1 MLSLVIGP
9 TNTSNLSI
17 GILKVYTEKSIK
29 LIQQVR
35 LDRSLEIVFTKKKA
49 KLFLQKDSGSQ
60 IDLTAFVTLF
70 AHTMSNRST
79 EDNTYKVSRTH

>member
-35 LDRSLEIVFTKKKA
+35 LDRSLEIFFTKKK
-49 KLFLQKDSGSQ
+49 KLSYS
-60 IDLTAFVTLF
+60 
-70 AHTMSNRST
+70 
-79 EDNTYKVSRTH
+79 YKRIQAVKLILLVL

>member
-1 MLSLVIGP
+1 M
-9 TNTSNLSI
+9 
-17 GILKVYTEKSIK
+17 
-29 LIQQVR
+29 IQQFR
-35 LDRSLEIVFTKKKA
+35 LDMSLEIFFTKKNQT

-79 EDNTYKVSRTH
+79 EDNTYKVSGTH